1 MPTRVRLRDDDR
13 DWSAAIEADAV
24 SLAEVDGTFSV
35 RDMTADRWRVDHGG
49 TPHAGADA
57 VVARAGDVV
66 WVGLASELFA
76 FHIVADTEKAR
87 TSTRAQDA
95 LTPPMSAT
103 VVRVAVK
110 PGDAVSE
117 GDTVVV
123 LEAMK
128 MELAIRAPQAGTVT
142 AVHCKAGDL
151 VQPGLVLLD
160 IDS

>member
-1 MPTRVRLRDDDR
+1 VPTRVRLRDDDC
-13 DWSAAIEADAV
+13 DWTATIDADAV
-24 SLAEVDGTFSV
+24 SLAEVDGTFAV
-35 RDMTADRWRVDHGG
+35 RDLTSGRWRVDHD
-49 TPHAGADA
+49 TPQGGADA
-57 VVARAGDVV
+57 VAARAGDVV
-66 WVGLASELFA
+66 WVSLSGELFA
-76 FHIVADTEKAR
+76 FHIVADTERAR
-87 TSTRAQDA
+87 SSSRTQDA
-95 LTPPMSAT
+95 LTPPMPAT

-110 PGDAVSE
+110 PGDLVSE

-160 IDS
+160 ID